1 MSTASG
7 FKNVAYFV
15 NWGIYG
21 RNYNPQDLPA
31 DELTHILY
39 AFANVRPDS
48 GEVYLTDTWSDTD
61 KHYER
66 DSWNDVGTNV
76 YGCAKQLF
84 LQKKKHRQMK
94 VLLSIGGWTYSSNF
108 AQPAST
114 PQGRARF
121 ANSAVDIMMNLG
133 FDGLDIDWEY
143 PKDNT
148 EARNLVL
155 LLAETRKALNAYA
168 AEHTPGVHYLLTV
181 ASPAGP
187 QNYNKLCLA
196 EMDVY
201 LDFWNLMAYDYAG
214 SWDSKAG
221 HQANWNPDSRN
232 ASCTPFS
239 TAQAL
244 RDYVAAGVPPHK
256 IVVGVPLYGRSFANT
271 EGPGC
276 AYQGQGQGSWEAGI
290 YDYKALPAD
299 GPGVT
304 NDMQVGASWS
314 YDRGSRLMVSY
325 DTPAMVRMKAGLVRE
340 RGLGGA
346 MYWESSGD
354 RKGEESLISTFVKGI
369 GGVGAL
375 DQSQNVLHYPASKYD
390 NLRAG
395 FPGE

>member
-1 MSTASG
+1 MSTPSG
-7 FKNVAYFV
+7 LRNVAYFV

-21 RNYNPQDLPA
+21 RNYHPQDLPA
-31 DELTHILY
+31 DELTHVLY
-39 AFANVRPDS
+39 AFANVRADS

-61 KHYER
+61 KHYEH

-76 YGCAKQLF
+76 YGCVKQLF

-143 PKDNT
+143 PQNDAQAND
-148 EARNLVL
+148 LVL
-155 LLAETRKALNAYA
+155 LLAEIRKALDAYA
-168 AEHTPGVHYLLTV
+168 TEHTPGVHYLLTV

-187 QNYNKLCLA
+187 QNYNKLHLA
-196 EMDVY
+196 EMDAY

-214 SWDSKAG
+214 SWDATAG
-221 HQANWNPDSRN
+221 HQANWSPDATNR
-232 ASCTPFS
+232 SCTPFS
-239 TAQAL
+239 TALAL
-244 RDYVAAGVPPHK
+244 HDYTSAGVAAHK

-271 EGPGC
+271 AGPGTP
-276 AYQGQGQGSWEAGI
+276 YSGLGEGSWEQGV

-299 GPGVT
+299 GGGVFHDQT
-304 NDMQVGASWS
+304 VGASWS
-314 YDRGSRLMVSY
+314 YDEERRLMVSY
-325 DTPAMVRMKAGLVRE
+325 DTPAMVRVKANHIRE
-340 RGLGGA
+340 KGLGGA

-354 RKGEESLISTFVKGI
+354 RKGEGSLISTFVQGV
-369 GGVGAL
+369 GGVAAL
-375 DQSQNVLHYPASKYD
+375 DQSHNVLHYPASKYD

-395 FPGE
+395 FPDE

>member
-1 MSTASG
+1 MSTPSG
-7 FKNVAYFV
+7 FRNVAYFV

-21 RNYNPQDLPA
+21 RNYQPQDLPA
-31 DELTHILY
+31 DELTHVLY

-61 KHYER
+61 KHYEH

-121 ANSAVDIMMNLG
+121 ANSAVDLMMNLG
-133 FDGLDIDWEY
+133 FDGLDVDWEY
-143 PKDNT
+143 PQNDTQAND
-148 EARNLVL
+148 LVL
-155 LLAETRKALNAYA
+155 LLAETRKALDAYA
-168 AEHTPGVHYLLTV
+168 CEHTPGAHYLLTV

-187 QNYNKLCLA
+187 TNYNKMRLA
-196 EMDVY
+196 EMDKH

-214 SWDSKAG
+214 SWDSTAG
-221 HQANWNPDSRN
+221 HQANWAPDAGNST
-232 ASCTPFS
+232 CTPFS
-239 TAQAL
+239 TAHAL
-244 RDYVAAGVPPHK
+244 RDYVAAGVPAHK

-271 EGPGC
+271 SGPGT
-276 AYQGQGQGSWEAGI
+276 AYSGLGEGSWERGV
-290 YDYKALPAD
+290 YDYKALPANGSD
-299 GPGVT
+299 VHS
-304 NDMQVGASWS
+304 DLKVGASWS
-314 YDRGSRLMVSY
+314 YDPNTRMMVSY
-325 DTPAMVRMKAGLVRE
+325 DTPEMVRLKAHQIKE

-354 RKGEESLISTFVKGI
+354 RKGEGSLISTFVKSI

-375 DQSQNVLHYPASKYD
+375 DQSQNVLDYPASKYE

-395 FPGE
+395 FPNE

>member
-1 MSTASG
+1 MSTATG

-15 NWGIYG
+15 NWAIYG
-21 RNYNPQDLPA
+21 RNYHPQDLPA
-31 DELTHILY
+31 EELTHVLY

-61 KHYER
+61 KHYEG
-66 DSWNDVGTNV
+66 DSWNDVGTNL

-84 LQKKKHRQMK
+84 LQKKRNRQMK

-121 ANSAVDIMMNLG
+121 ANSAVDLMMNHG

-143 PKDNT
+143 PQNP
-148 EARNLVL
+148 EQARDLVSL
-155 LLAETRKALNAYA
+155 VAETRKALDCYA
-168 AEHTPGVHYLLTV
+168 AEHTPGTHYLLTV

-187 QNYNKLCLA
+187 QNYNRMHLA
-196 EMDVY
+196 EMDPH

-214 SWDSKAG
+214 SWDATAG
-221 HQANWNPDSRN
+221 HQANWNSDAN
-232 ASCTPFS
+232 NTSCTPFS

-244 RDYVAAGVPPHK
+244 NDYIAAGVPPEK
-256 IVVGVPLYGRSFANT
+256 IVVGIPLYGRSFANT
-271 EGPGC
+271 AGPGS
-276 AYQGQGQGSWEAGI
+276 AYQGQGQGSWEAGV
-290 YDYKALPAD
+290 YDYKALPVE
-299 GPGVT
+299 GETVS
-304 NDMQVGASWS
+304 NDFNVGASWS
-314 YDRGSRLMVSY
+314 YDPGSRLMVTY
-325 DTPAMVRMKAGLVRE
+325 DTPQMVEMKAGLIKDL
-340 RGLGGA
+340 GLGGA

-354 RKGEESLISTFVKGI
+354 RKGDGSLISTFVKSI

-375 DQSQNVLHYPASKYD
+375 DQSQNTLDYPASKFD

-395 FPGE
+395 FPDN